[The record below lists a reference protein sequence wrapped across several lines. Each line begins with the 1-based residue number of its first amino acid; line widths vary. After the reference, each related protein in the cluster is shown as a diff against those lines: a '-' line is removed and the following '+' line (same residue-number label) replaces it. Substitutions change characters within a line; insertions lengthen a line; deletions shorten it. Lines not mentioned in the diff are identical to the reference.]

1 MLSNWETYVQWFQAD
16 AVNCIISAAIMIVVI
31 LMSLI
36 LHECA
41 HGWMALHCGDP
52 TAKYMGRLSLNPL
65 KHLHP
70 IGTLCMLFAG
80 FGWAKPVPV
89 NPRNFQN
96 YRRDDFLVSIAGIVT
111 NLTLFLICSLLA
123 VVLNMALW
131 NDEFLPILQRVE
143 GINADPAEM
152 VNIFSRDYDALSHFV
167 VKYPT
172 FNGDFIRFTNGNAM
186 GLGDFANAEWLL
198 YVQRFLL
205 MMAQVNLTLA
215 LFNLLPIPPLDGFHV
230 LNDTILGGR
239 LQLNQQAFQAA
250 QLVLIVLMLSTDIVS
265 MILSAGTEL
274 IGGSVIRV
282 FMMLT
287 GQM

>member
-16 AVNCIISAAIMIVVI
+16 AVNCIISAVIMIVVI

-41 HGWMALHCGDP
+41 HGWMALRCGDP

-123 VVLNMALW
+123 VVLNMAIW
-131 NDEFLPILQRVE
+131 KTDFLPAIQAVYGAPDTLVNVFDSGNDGLALYITYGMSFQWMQE
-143 GINADPAEM
+143 ITNA
-152 VNIFSRDYDALSHFV
+152 
-167 VKYPT
+167 T
-172 FNGDFIRFTNGNAM
+172 
-186 GLGDFANAEWLL
+186 WLL

-265 MILSAGTEL
+265 MILGAGTEL

>member
-1 MLSNWETYVQWFQAD
+1 MTAAYEKRYEMLSNWETYVQWFQAD
-16 AVNCIISAAIMIVVI
+16 AVNCIISAVIMIVVI

-41 HGWMALHCGDP
+41 HGWMALRCGDP

-123 VVLNMALW
+123 VVLNMAIW
-131 NDEFLPILQRVE
+131 KTDFLPAIQAVYGAPDTLVNVFDSGNDGLALYITYGMSFQWMQE
-143 GINADPAEM
+143 ITNA
-152 VNIFSRDYDALSHFV
+152 
-167 VKYPT
+167 T
-172 FNGDFIRFTNGNAM
+172 
-186 GLGDFANAEWLL
+186 WLL

-250 QLVLIVLMLSTDIVS
+250 QLVLIVLMLATDIVS

>member
-16 AVNCIISAAIMIVVI
+16 AVNCIISAVIMIVVI

-41 HGWMALHCGDP
+41 HGWMALRCGDP

-96 YRRDDFLVSIAGIVT
+96 YRRDDFLLSIAGIVT

-123 VVLNMALW
+123 VVLNMAIW
-131 NDEFLPILQRVE
+131 KTDFLPAIQAVYGAPDTLVNVFDSGNDGLALYITYGMSFQWMQE
-143 GINADPAEM
+143 LTNA
-152 VNIFSRDYDALSHFV
+152 
-167 VKYPT
+167 T
-172 FNGDFIRFTNGNAM
+172 
-186 GLGDFANAEWLL
+186 WLL
-198 YVQRFLL
+198 YVQRFQL

>member
-1 MLSNWETYVQWFQAD
+1 MTAAYEKRYEMLSNWETYVQWFQAD

-123 VVLNMALW
+123 VVLNMAIW
-131 NDEFLPILQRVE
+131 KTDFLPAIQAVYGAPDTLVNVIDSGNDGLALYITYGMSFQWMQE
-143 GINADPAEM
+143 ITNA
-152 VNIFSRDYDALSHFV
+152 
-167 VKYPT
+167 T
-172 FNGDFIRFTNGNAM
+172 
-186 GLGDFANAEWLL
+186 WLL

>member
-1 MLSNWETYVQWFQAD
+1 MTAAYEKRYEMLSNWETYVQWFQAD
-16 AVNCIISAAIMIVVI
+16 AVNCIISAVIMIVVI

-41 HGWMALHCGDP
+41 HGWMALRCGDP

-123 VVLNMALW
+123 VVLNMAIW
-131 NDEFLPILQRVE
+131 KTDFLPAIQAVYGAPDTLVNVFDSGNDGLALYITYGMSFQWMQE
-143 GINADPAEM
+143 ITNA
-152 VNIFSRDYDALSHFV
+152 
-167 VKYPT
+167 T
-172 FNGDFIRFTNGNAM
+172 
-186 GLGDFANAEWLL
+186 WLL

>member
-1 MLSNWETYVQWFQAD
+1 MTAAYEKRYEMLSNWETYVQWFQAD
-16 AVNCIISAAIMIVVI
+16 AVNCIISAVIMIVVI

-123 VVLNMALW
+123 VVLNMAIW
-131 NDEFLPILQRVE
+131 KTDFLPAIQVVYGAPDTLVNVFDSGNDGLALYITYGMSFQWMQE
-143 GINADPAEM
+143 ITNA
-152 VNIFSRDYDALSHFV
+152 
-167 VKYPT
+167 T
-172 FNGDFIRFTNGNAM
+172 
-186 GLGDFANAEWLL
+186 WLL

-250 QLVLIVLMLSTDIVS
+250 QLVLIVLMLSTDIVR

>member
-1 MLSNWETYVQWFQAD
+1 MTAAYEKRYEMLSNWETYVQWFQAD

-89 NPRNFQN
+89 NPRNFQI

-123 VVLNMALW
+123 VVLNMAIW
-131 NDEFLPILQRVE
+131 KTDFLPAIQAVYGAPDTLVNVFDSGNDGLALYITYGMSFQWMQE
-143 GINADPAEM
+143 ITNA
-152 VNIFSRDYDALSHFV
+152 
-167 VKYPT
+167 T
-172 FNGDFIRFTNGNAM
+172 
-186 GLGDFANAEWLL
+186 WLL

>member
-1 MLSNWETYVQWFQAD
+1 MTAAYEKRYEMLSNWETYVQWFQAD
-16 AVNCIISAAIMIVVI
+16 AVNCIISAVIMIVVI

-41 HGWMALHCGDP
+41 HGWMALRCGDP

-123 VVLNMALW
+123 VVLNMAIW
-131 NDEFLPILQRVE
+131 KTDFLPAIQAVYGAPDTLVNVFDSGNDGLALYITYGMSFEWMQE
-143 GINADPAEM
+143 ITNA
-152 VNIFSRDYDALSHFV
+152 
-167 VKYPT
+167 T
-172 FNGDFIRFTNGNAM
+172 
-186 GLGDFANAEWLL
+186 WLL

>member
-16 AVNCIISAAIMIVVI
+16 AVNCIISAVIMIVVI

-41 HGWMALHCGDP
+41 HGWMALRCGDP

-123 VVLNMALW
+123 VVLNMAIW
-131 NDEFLPILQRVE
+131 KTDFLPAIQAVYGAPDTLVNVFDSGNDGLALYITYGMSFQWMQE
-143 GINADPAEM
+143 ITNA
-152 VNIFSRDYDALSHFV
+152 
-167 VKYPT
+167 T
-172 FNGDFIRFTNGNAM
+172 
-186 GLGDFANAEWLL
+186 WLL

>member
-16 AVNCIISAAIMIVVI
+16 AVNCIISAVIMIVVI

-41 HGWMALHCGDP
+41 HGWMALRCGDP

-123 VVLNMALW
+123 VVLNMAIW
-131 NDEFLPILQRVE
+131 KTDFLPAIQAVYGAPDTLVNVFDSGNDGLALYITYGMSFQWMQE
-143 GINADPAEM
+143 ITNA
-152 VNIFSRDYDALSHFV
+152 
-167 VKYPT
+167 T
-172 FNGDFIRFTNGNAM
+172 
-186 GLGDFANAEWLL
+186 WLL

-250 QLVLIVLMLSTDIVS
+250 QLVLIVLMLATDIVS

>member
-1 MLSNWETYVQWFQAD
+1 MTAAYEKRYEMLSNWETYVQWFQAD
-16 AVNCIISAAIMIVVI
+16 AVNCIISAVIMIVVI

-41 HGWMALHCGDP
+41 HGWMALRCGDP

-123 VVLNMALW
+123 VVLNMAIW
-131 NDEFLPILQRVE
+131 KTDFLPAIQVVYGAPDTLVNVFDSGNDGLALYITYGMSFQWMQE
-143 GINADPAEM
+143 ITNA
-152 VNIFSRDYDALSHFV
+152 
-167 VKYPT
+167 T
-172 FNGDFIRFTNGNAM
+172 
-186 GLGDFANAEWLL
+186 WLL

-250 QLVLIVLMLSTDIVS
+250 QLVLIVLMLSTDIVR